1 MIEGRGRFRLAQ
13 GRAPAL
19 TKRNGPAPRHPCPP
33 PRPRLLTPVNVED
46 PKRDQGGPARF
57 QAEAAMWTAFL
68 ARFLRRL
75 IRDGH
80 LAVSI
85 GGGPEMTFGN
95 GRGQKVTVRIR
106 DRATLRRLVMDPE
119 LTVGECYVDGAL
131 VIEGDDVQGL
141 LGIIARNG
149 GQSAQLAF
157 PARIMAVLRHVRRRL
172 DQSNPEAGARRNV
185 AHHYDLTPAIYDLF
199 LDADRQYSCAYFTDT
214 GLSLDAAQAAKKA
227 HIARKLLISPGMRVL
242 EIGCGWGGLALT
254 LARDHGAQV
263 TGITLSQEQLAVA
276 RARARAAGLADR
288 VTFELTDYRA
298 IGGRFD
304 RIVSVGMFEHVGAP
318 NFGAFF
324 DVVRDR
330 LTEDGVALIHTI
342 GRTAPP
348 NATNPWIARYIF
360 PGGYVPSL
368 SEVAG
373 AIEESRLRVG
383 DIECLRLHYA
393 MTLRCWFD
401 RFSAQADAAAALKGD
416 RFVRMWRYYL
426 AASEQTFRHGPQDV
440 FQFQLCRRPDA
451 VPITRDY
458 LYAPAGQGLAQAAE

>member
-1 MIEGRGRFRLAQ
+1 MST
-13 GRAPAL
+13 AP
-19 TKRNGPAPRHPCPP
+19 
-33 PRPRLLTPVNVED
+33 
-46 PKRDQGGPARF
+46 F
-57 QAEAAMWTAFL
+57 
-68 ARFLRRL
+68 ARFLQRL

-95 GRGQKVTVRIR
+95 GEGPKVTVRIKDQSTALR
-106 DRATLRRLVMDPE
+106 LTLDPE
-119 LTVGECYVDGAL
+119 LALGETYTDGTL
-131 VIEGDDVQGL
+131 SIDGDDVQGL
-141 LGIIARNG
+141 LAIVVRN
-149 GQSAQLAF
+149 SAQKQAMTV
-157 PARIMAVLRHVRRRL
+157 PARMLAGLRHIRRRL

-199 LDADRQYSCAYFTDT
+199 LDADRQYSCAYFSQE
-214 GLSLDAAQAAKKA
+214 GVSLDVAQAAKKA

-263 TGITLSQEQLAVA
+263 TGITLSQEQLTIA
-276 RARARAAGLADR
+276 RDRAKAAGLADR
-288 VTFELTDYRA
+288 VSFELMDYRA
-298 IGGRFD
+298 INGVFD

-318 NFGAFF
+318 NFGTFF
-324 DVVRDR
+324 NVVRDR
-330 LTEDGVALIHTI
+330 LADDGVALIHTI

-348 NATNPWIARYIF
+348 NATNPWIAKYIF

-368 SEVAG
+368 SEVAE
-373 AIEESRLRVG
+373 AIQNTGLRIG

-401 RFSAQADAAAALKGD
+401 RFSAKSDVAAILRD
-416 RFVRMWRYYL
+416 ERFVRMWRYYL

-458 LYAPAGQGLAQAAE
+458 LYARPEQTLAQAAE

>member
-1 MIEGRGRFRLAQ
+1 MWAGHF
-13 GRAPAL
+13 
-19 TKRNGPAPRHPCPP
+19 T
-33 PRPRLLTPVNVED
+33 RLL
-46 PKRDQGGPARF
+46 G
-57 QAEAAMWTAFL
+57 
-68 ARFLRRL
+68 RL

-85 GGGPEMTFGN
+85 GGGPEMPFGN
-95 GRGQKVTVRIR
+95 GQGPKVTVRIK
-106 DRATLRRLVMDPE
+106 DASTARRLMIDPE
-119 LTVGECYVDGAL
+119 LALGEAYMDGAL
-131 VIEGDDVQGL
+131 SIDGDDVQGL
-141 LGIIARNG
+141 LGIIVRNRAQG
-149 GQSAQLAF
+149 RAPDRAQAIALSA
-157 PARIMAVLRHVRRRL
+157 PARIIAVLRHIRRRL
-172 DQSNPEAGARRNV
+172 DQANPETRARRNV

-199 LDADRQYSCAYFTDT
+199 LDTDRQYSCAYFADD
-214 GLSLDAAQAAKKA
+214 GMSLDAAQAAKKA

-254 LARDHGAQV
+254 LARDHGARV
-263 TGITLSQEQLAVA
+263 TGITLSQEQLAIA
-276 RARARAAGLADR
+276 RDRAAAAGLADR
-288 VTFELTDYRA
+288 VAFELMDYRA
-298 IGGRFD
+298 IGGQFD

-318 NFGAFF
+318 NFGTFF

-330 LTEDGVALIHTI
+330 LATDGVALIHTI

-360 PGGYVPSL
+360 PGGYIPAL
-368 SEVAG
+368 SEMAEAIQNAG
-373 AIEESRLRVG
+373 LRIG

-401 RFSAQADAAAALKGD
+401 RFNAKADVAATLKDD

-440 FQFQLCRRPDA
+440 FQFQLCRRADA

-458 LYAPAGQGLAQAAE
+458 LYPPPSQRLAQAAE

>member
-1 MIEGRGRFRLAQ
+1 
-13 GRAPAL
+13 
-19 TKRNGPAPRHPCPP
+19 
-33 PRPRLLTPVNVED
+33 
-46 PKRDQGGPARF
+46 
-57 QAEAAMWTAFL
+57 MWTALFE
-68 ARFLRRL
+68 RFLHRL

-80 LAVSI
+80 LVLSI
-85 GGGPEMTFGN
+85 GGGPAMAFGN
-95 GRGQKVTVRIR
+95 GEGPKVTVRIK
-106 DRATLRRLVMDPE
+106 DVSTVPRLMLDSE
-119 LTVGECYVDGAL
+119 LALGETYMNGSLSID
-131 VIEGDDVQGL
+131 GDDLQGL
-141 LGIIARNG
+141 LAIVVRN
-149 GQSAQLAF
+149 SAQTNALSV
-157 PARIMAVLRHVRRRL
+157 PARVLAVSRHIRRRL
-172 DQSNPEAGARRNV
+172 HQSNPEARARRNV

-199 LDADRQYSCAYFTDT
+199 LDTDRQYSCAYFAEEGD
-214 GLSLDAAQAAKKA
+214 SLDVAQAAKKA

-254 LARDHGAQV
+254 LAREHGARV
-263 TGITLSQEQLAVA
+263 TGITLSQEQLTTA
-276 RARARAAGLADR
+276 RDRAKAAGLADR
-288 VTFELTDYRA
+288 VSFELMDYRA
-298 IGGRFD
+298 MGGQFD

-318 NFGAFF
+318 NFETFF
-324 DVVRDR
+324 NVVRDR

-373 AIEESRLRVG
+373 AIQDAGLRIG

-401 RFSAQADAAAALKGD
+401 RFSSKAEVAAALQD
-416 RFVRMWRYYL
+416 ERFVRMWRYYL

-458 LYAPAGQGLAQAAE
+458 LYATPVVQRLAQAAE